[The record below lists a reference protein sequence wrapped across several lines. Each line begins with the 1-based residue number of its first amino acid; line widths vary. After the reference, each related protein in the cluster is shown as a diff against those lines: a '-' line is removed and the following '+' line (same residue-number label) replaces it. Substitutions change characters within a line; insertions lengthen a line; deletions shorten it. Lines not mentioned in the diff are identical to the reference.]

1 MAMESKVEK
10 EREVEKATYEKAM
23 CTADEVIAHLTKKVD
38 DANKLIPQL
47 EASIE
52 ENTAAEAQLAREL
65 TDHKADLAELTDA
78 MEEAKM
84 MRGKENSAFKA
95 ESAELTD
102 AMEEAKMMR

>member
-52 ENTAAEAQLAREL
+52 ENTGAEAQLAREL

-78 MEEAKM
+78 AAAA
-84 MRGKENSAFKA
+84 SAASFLQSDQARVLKKA
-95 ESAELTD
+95 VMGSSSIS
-102 AMEEAKMMR
+102 

>member
-52 ENTAAEAQLAREL
+52 ENTGAEAQLAREL
-65 TDHKADLAELTDA
+65 TNPAFSFAVA
-78 MEEAKM
+78 SCA
-84 MRGKENSAFKA
+84 GAVSAGVF
-95 ESAELTD
+95 
-102 AMEEAKMMR
+102 